1 MKNIAFLIYILV
13 MAQSCQPQKEVI
25 KETVLVKEGQQTG
38 GVDDAGGGNG
48 IDGKPLDEFI
58 DRNFAKRPVY
68 KNIVTPIIEKLKI
81 GFPELAADF
90 VHLTNR
96 RDWYFVPGELEKIPN
111 QILGAYAKLDQYALQ
126 DTRKVWIDNL
136 SYEKMNERS
145 QGILLLHE
153 LMMGVR
159 LLKYKHKQ
167 DLCIADS
174 TVLLFDIDGI
184 NKYKE
189 SFKKCVSTYPFLEG
203 ISKDESFQLDKDD
216 YELIRRIVSF
226 LILEE
231 IDYDELRHL
240 IKDYKVR
247 IYPN

>member
-1 MKNIAFLIYILV
+1 
-13 MAQSCQPQKEVI
+13 MAESCQPQKEI
-25 KETVLVKEGQQTG
+25 IRETVLVKERQQTG

-58 DRNFAKRPVY
+58 DRNFAKKSVYINVVEPV
-68 KNIVTPIIEKLKI
+68 IEKLKI

-90 VHLTNR
+90 IHLTNR

-126 DTRKVWIDNL
+126 DTQKVWIDNI

-153 LMMGVR
+153 MMIGVR
-159 LLKYKHKQ
+159 LLKYKHKL

-174 TVLLFDIDGI
+174 TRLLFENKDV

-189 SFKKCVSTYPFLEG
+189 AFNKCVKTYPFLDG
-203 ISKDESFQLDKDD
+203 ITKDESFQLDKDD

-226 LILEE
+226 LILDE

-247 IYPN
+247 LYPN